1 MRYSSLL
8 RSFLATLFFC
18 LAEAQVNV
26 TAIGGI
32 SPPLGTGSYPVQMV
46 TDQYAKGPYSRVLF
60 MSFDG
65 MHQNDLV
72 RFVQLYPNS
81 TFATVLGNAVAY
93 SQAKASS
100 PSDSFPATTAIFT
113 GAQPRLSGIWWD
125 DAWDR
130 SLYPGTSNCEGLPGA
145 ECDWSAND
153 DMNGTVLDGGRSFN
167 ISIFPKRKTSWGT
180 CETVYPHDFIRV
192 NTVFEVARQNGL
204 VTALAEK
211 HPSYEF
217 LNGNT
222 GFGIVEGY
230 YPEVSSVPRNLT
242 SLSLTQAYDDLHWA
256 AISNWTVGN
265 FVNGTKMPNGG
276 PSLYAANFQSLTYAQ
291 SFHKYADSA
300 GAFEGNIS
308 AAIQRYDLRLSQLLG
323 TMKACGTLN
332 STLLMI
338 GSKQGQGPV
347 NPNILK
353 YINYTT
359 MIEAAGVPVSLF
371 TADDGGVMWL
381 KNSSD
386 APLAK
391 ANLIA
396 QKNITGVDF
405 IYIGDEIWQNG
416 FGTARNDP
424 RVPDLIIGSVD
435 GVFYTP
441 PTIQVQNHGGIHP
454 ENLDVPLL
462 AYNPNLKARNI
473 TEVVTN
479 YQIAPTILH
488 ALGIDIGQLDA
499 YRMEGTPVLPFLF

>member
-1 MRYSSLL
+1 MGLSSIFTVVFANLL
-8 RSFLATLFFC
+8 FC
-18 LAEAQVNV
+18 LTEAQVNL

-32 SPPLGTGSYPVQMV
+32 SPPLGTGSYPVQTV
-46 TDQYAKGPYSRVLF
+46 TNLYAQGPYTRVLF
-60 MSFDG
+60 ISFDG
-65 MHQNDLV
+65 MHQNDFV

-81 TFATVLGNAVAY
+81 TFATLLDTAIAY

-125 DAWDR
+125 DVWDR
-130 SLYPGTSNCEGLPGA
+130 SLYPGTSNCEGSPGA

-153 DMNGTVLDGGRSFN
+153 DLNGTALDGGRSFN
-167 ISIFPKRKTSWGT
+167 ISVFPKRKTTWGT

-192 NTVFEVARQNGL
+192 NTIFEIARQNGL

-242 SLSLTQAYDDLHWA
+242 SLSLTQAYDDLHWSA
-256 AISNWTVGN
+256 VSNWTMGN

-276 PSLYAANFQSLTYAQ
+276 PALYASNFQSLTYAQ
-291 SFHKYADSA
+291 SFHRYADSA

-308 AAIQRYDLRLSQLLG
+308 AAIQRYDSRLGQLIT
-323 TMKACGTLN
+323 TMKDAGTLN
-332 STLLMI
+332 STLLII

-347 NPNILK
+347 DPNILR

-359 MIEAAGVPVSLF
+359 MIQAAGVPVSLF

-396 QKNITGVDF
+396 QKNTTGVDF
-405 IYIGDEIWQNG
+405 ILYRRRNMAERIWNG
-416 FGTARNDP
+416 T
-424 RVPDLIIGSVD
+424 
-435 GVFYTP
+435 
-441 PTIQVQNHGGIHP
+441 Q
-454 ENLDVPLL
+454 
-462 AYNPNLKARNI
+462 
-473 TEVVTN
+473 
-479 YQIAPTILH
+479 
-488 ALGIDIGQLDA
+488 
-499 YRMEGTPVLPFLF
+499 